1 VTGGEKKKG
10 WQVPLAGCAGFAL
23 GAATVLLVVWLYR
36 KEQTPPAAPYEV
48 TPPVSVTPAPSPTG
62 PAPPLSQTPLSQI
75 TPESQIPAPPLPGT
89 ANLPMDL
96 AKRDLL
102 VPVQGIARKA
112 LTDTFDDARS
122 SGRVHD
128 AIDIMAPRNTPVL
141 AVEDGRIAKL
151 FTSDLGGLTIYQF
164 DPTETYSYYYAHLDH
179 YAPGIK
185 EGDRIARGQVIGYV
199 GSTGNASPDGPHLH
213 FAIARLGPEKRW
225 WQGQAINPYPILR
238 VGGRGRP

>member
-1 VTGGEKKKG
+1 MTGERKRGG

-36 KEQTPPAAPYEV
+36 KEQAPPVPSPAV
-48 TPPVSVTPAPSPTG
+48 TPPVSTAPSPATPP
-62 PAPPLSQTPLSQI
+62 PASPVPRPQVPP
-75 TPESQIPAPPLPGT
+75 PARPAVPPP
-89 ANLPMDL
+89 ADL
-96 AKRDLL
+96 AQRDLL
-102 VPVQGIARKA
+102 VPVQGIPRQA
-112 LTDTFDDARS
+112 LSDTFDDARS
-122 SGRVHD
+122 AGRVHD
-128 AIDIMAPRNTPVL
+128 AIDIMAPRNTPVI

-213 FAIARLGPEKRW
+213 FAITRLGPDKKW
-225 WQGQAINPYPILR
+225 WEGQALNPYPILS
-238 VGGRGRP
+238 GGRGRP

>member
-23 GAATVLLVVWLYR
+23 GAATVLLMVWLYR
-36 KEQTPPAAPYEV
+36 KEQAPPVAPPV
-48 TPPVSVTPAPSPTG
+48 AVPPVSATPAPSP
-62 PAPPLSQTPLSQI
+62 AS
-75 TPESQIPAPPLPGT
+75 PAPPLPRTPPLPGRT
-89 ANLPMDL
+89 TNLPADL
-96 AKRDLL
+96 AERDLL
-102 VPVQGIARKA
+102 VPVQGIAREA
-112 LTDTFDDARS
+112 LSDTFDDARS
-122 SGRVHD
+122 AGRIHD
-128 AIDIMAPRNTPVL
+128 AIDIMAPRNTPVV

-185 EGDRIARGQVIGYV
+185 EGDRISRGQVIGYV

-213 FAIARLGPEKRW
+213 FAITRLGPERRW
-225 WQGQAINPYPILR
+225 WEGQAINPYPILSGER
-238 VGGRGRP
+238 GRGRP